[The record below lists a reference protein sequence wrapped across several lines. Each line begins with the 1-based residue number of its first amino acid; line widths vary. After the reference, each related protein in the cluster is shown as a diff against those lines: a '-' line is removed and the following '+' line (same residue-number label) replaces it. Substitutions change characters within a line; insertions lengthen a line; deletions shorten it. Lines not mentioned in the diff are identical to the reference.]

1 MTIFKIKVLASD
13 RVFYEGDVESITLTT
28 VDGEIGILANHEE
41 MVIGIVPGELRITT
55 AGQERIVAA
64 SGSGF
69 AKVQKDVVIVLVSSA
84 ERPEEIDELR
94 ALEAKER
101 ALEKLKHKEDL
112 KEFHRSRA
120 AMARALSR
128 LDIINKYGN
137 KKI

>member
-13 RVFYEGDVESITLTT
+13 HVFYEGDVEAITLTT
-28 VDGEIGILANHEE
+28 VDGEMGILANHEE

-55 AGQERIVAA
+55 GTQGRIVAA
-64 SGSGF
+64 TGSGF
-69 AKVQKDVVIVLVSSA
+69 AKVQKDGVIVLVSSA

-101 ALEKLKHKEDL
+101 ALEQLKHKEDL

-128 LDIINKYGN
+128 LDIINKYGS

>member
-1 MTIFKIKVLASD
+1 MTNFKIKVLASD
-13 RVFYEGDVESITLTT
+13 RVFYEGDIEAVTLAT
-28 VDGEIGILANHEE
+28 VDGEMGILANHEE

-55 AGQERIVAA
+55 ADQERIIAA
-64 SGSGF
+64 AGSGF
-69 AKVQKDVVIVLVSSA
+69 AKVQKDGVIVLVSSA

-101 ALEKLKHKEDL
+101 ALEKMKHKEQNIR
-112 KEFHRSRA
+112 EFYRARA

-137 KKI
+137 K